1 MWTVFGAIAILS
13 AVCNLICMV
22 KKKDTALFRFISLSA
37 TALTVCALYGL
48 DAKWVAE
55 KDWSA
60 MMDVVPAMSK
70 VMWICVIAS
79 IVINGISLFT
89 KRRQ

>member
-1 MWTVFGAIAILS
+1 MWVLFGAIAILS
-13 AVCNLICMV
+13 AVSHVICMV
-22 KKKDTALFRFISLSA
+22 KKKDAALFRFISLSA

-70 VMWICVIAS
+70 VAWVCVIAS
-79 IVINGISLFT
+79 IVINGVSLM
-89 KRRQ
+89 KKKK